1 MHRSSSVFLLLLD
14 LLWHRLFVAPW
25 RAISAISRQVDR
37 CWNRLE
43 FPFSVVRH
51 YKTIKDQTVPSH
63 RKDPKQALRVL
74 SCCQNCQL
82 PRESIVSSSP
92 FETLSPESLRPVGP
106 GGIHGNVVLVYLTTF
121 RLWIT
126 LWKVGKVPCISSCP
140 SLYLIEADK
149 VVDGLSNNLSLKKT
163 QSRVNTMS
171 LWCSEHPDPSFKA
184 RPCRRECA
192 CRQGKEDGP

>member
-1 MHRSSSVFLLLLD
+1 MFSPAFCFIIIILFIAPSALTMHQCIDNFIGRSMRTEKGFCRKGEHILLVHRSSSVFLLLLD
-14 LLWHRLFVAPW
+14 LLWHRLFVAP
-25 RAISAISRQVDR
+25 RQAISAISRQVDR

-92 FETLSPESLRPVGP
+92 FEILSPESLRRVGP

-121 RLWIT
+121 RL
-126 LWKVGKVPCISSCP
+126 
-140 SLYLIEADK
+140 
-149 VVDGLSNNLSLKKT
+149 
-163 QSRVNTMS
+163 
-171 LWCSEHPDPSFKA
+171 
-184 RPCRRECA
+184 
-192 CRQGKEDGP
+192 